1 MLSPFSAKLKNSF
14 MIASLGWLLAI
25 PGLAA
30 PLSLEQVLTA
40 TQTHFPPL
48 QAARQ
53 KRAIA
58 AAKLLAAE
66 GAFDTKWKAK
76 GEGVPL
82 GYYQQGNM
90 DVFLEQP
97 TPFWGMTVLSG
108 YRLGL
113 GNFAVYD
120 GKKATNALGELRA
133 GLVLPLLRDRDI
145 DERRAKIGQAEL
157 DLVAADLDIRA
168 KELKFAADALKS
180 YWSWVAAGVSMQLID
195 QQLQLALT
203 RNAGIVRSVQ
213 LGELAPIEL
222 QENQRAILNR
232 QAKQLEGMR
241 KLQETQI
248 QLSLY
253 VRQEDGLPWRP
264 SSEALP
270 PQFPELPSPPP
281 WQETLLD
288 TAYRHRPELLAL
300 DVQWEQLDLALRL
313 AKNQLNPALD
323 LRFDASQDLGAGEK
337 SREPFELSVGLQW
350 DFPLQLRKAQGNLD
364 ELQAVQLQL
373 AAEIRFQREQIKA
386 ELQDRHSA
394 YQMAWERL
402 ATLRREVEVARQLE
416 AAERQSFHLG
426 NSSLLVV
433 NLREQNT
440 LDASLRELEAMAE
453 AHKSRWLYLVSLGL
467 LPQDK
472 APTGGG

>member
-1 MLSPFSAKLKNSF
+1 MLSLSRAKPRNKLL
-14 MIASLGWLLAI
+14 IAAFCWLLAT
-25 PGLAA
+25 PVAA
-30 PLSLEQVLTA
+30 SPLSLEQVLMA
-40 TQTHFPPL
+40 TQAHFPPL

-53 KRAIA
+53 KRAVA
-58 AAKLLAAE
+58 TAKLLAAE
-66 GAFDTKWKAK
+66 GSFDTKWKAK

-97 TPFWGMTVLSG
+97 MPFWGMTVLSG

-120 GKKATNALGELRA
+120 GKKATNVLGELRA
-133 GLVLPLLRDRDI
+133 GLVIPLLRDRDI

-157 DLVAADLDIRA
+157 DMVAADLDIRA
-168 KELKFAADALKS
+168 KELKFAAEAVKA
-180 YWSWVAAGVSMQLID
+180 YWSWVAAGIAMQLIE

-203 RNAGIVRSVQ
+203 RNEAISRSVQ

-232 QAKQLEGMR
+232 QAKQWEGIR
-241 KLQETQI
+241 KLQEAQI

-253 VRQEDGLPWRP
+253 MRQADGLPWRP
-264 SSEALP
+264 PTDALP
-270 PQFPELPSPPP
+270 SGFPELPSPPP
-281 WQETLLD
+281 WQEMLLD
-288 TAYRHRPELLAL
+288 TAYSYRPELLAL
-300 DVQWEQLDLALRL
+300 EVQREQLDLALRQ
-313 AKNQLNPALD
+313 AENQLNPALD
-323 LRFDASQDLGAGEK
+323 LRFDASQDLGSGEK
-337 SREPFELSVGLQW
+337 SREPFELSLGLHW

-364 ELQAVQLQL
+364 ELKAVQLQL
-373 AAEIRFQREQIKA
+373 AAETRFQREQIKA

-394 YQMAWERL
+394 YYLAWERL
-402 ATLRREVEVARQLE
+402 STLRREVETARQLE
-416 AAERQSFHLG
+416 AAERQNFRLG

-440 LDASLRELEAMAE
+440 LDAALRELDALAD
-453 AHKSRWLYLVSLGL
+453 AHKFRWLYLVSLGL

-472 APTGGG
+472 TPT